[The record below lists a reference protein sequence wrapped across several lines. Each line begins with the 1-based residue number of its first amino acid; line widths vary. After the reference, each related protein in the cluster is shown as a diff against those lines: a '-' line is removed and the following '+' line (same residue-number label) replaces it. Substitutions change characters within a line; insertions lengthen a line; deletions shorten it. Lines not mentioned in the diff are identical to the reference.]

1 LTLATLAQTPPNPG
15 VFREFS
21 DFLKEELAPYPGR
34 TAIVMRMVLAATLV
48 ATICLT
54 FRIPYGF
61 QGAIYALFI
70 SRESLRATLTSA
82 ATLLVAAWIGALYL
96 LASAGI
102 AINDPMLHFLW
113 NVGSFFLGFY
123 LLSIVN
129 SYLVAVVFA
138 IILAVGLPLWDTYVP
153 AEAKVE
159 DVLWLLLSMFVGVAV
174 TAATEFAFVRAKP
187 GQEFNLPL
195 ADRLSAVHSL
205 LVSYAQDG
213 FVNESA
219 GEKIV
224 RFGVLGTSGLRRTL
238 WRSGYDRHYRDQ
250 IGVLIGLVGRLVDMA
265 GALAQFRFT
274 PTETDRAHLRDL
286 ASAVAAIREDLLR
299 RRIPR
304 PVQFHRGEES
314 PHFLPLLSEMEGIAA
329 LIPQSFAGSAEES
342 IPPPDTSSP
351 PLFVAD
357 AFVNPDHLKF
367 ALKGCLAASACYFIY
382 NAIDWPGISTAVV
395 TCLLTALTTIGASRQ
410 KQILRLAGAVVGGI
424 VIGMGAQVFIFP
436 YLDSIGG
443 FIILFAL
450 VTALAAWFATSTPR
464 ISYFGIQV
472 ALAFY
477 LINLQEFTIQTS
489 LSVARD
495 RVVGVLLGLFMM
507 WLAFDQL
514 WGAPAG
520 VEMRRAFISTL
531 RLLAQFSKEPASGD
545 VPAVIQRSLRF
556 RETIHSS
563 FEKVR
568 SLADGV
574 LFEFGPSRRQDLQL
588 REQIRQ
594 WSPKLRTLFLMR
606 IAFLE
611 DRLQLDGFDLPE
623 AVRLSLR
630 EYNDHSSRVLEG
642 IADRIEGQAREAT
655 TVSASTA
662 ESLGQALDACCREDS
677 PLLPAGRVRSLV
689 ALLRGIDALTT
700 SLDKEMVLAQ
710 PV

>member
-1 LTLATLAQTPPNPG
+1 
-15 VFREFS
+15 
-21 DFLKEELAPYPGR
+21 
-34 TAIVMRMVLAATLV
+34 
-48 ATICLT
+48 
-54 FRIPYGF
+54 
-61 QGAIYALFI
+61 
-70 SRESLRATLTSA
+70 
-82 ATLLVAAWIGALYL
+82 
-96 LASAGI
+96 
-102 AINDPMLHFLW
+102 MLHFLW
-113 NVGSFFLGFY
+113 HVGSYFLAFY
-123 LLSIVN
+123 ILSIVS
-129 SYLVAVVFA
+129 SYLVAVAFS
-138 IILAVGLPLWDTYVP
+138 IIIAVGLPLWDSYVS
-153 AEAKVE
+153 AETKVE
-159 DVLWLLLSMFVGVAV
+159 DTLRLLLVMFVGAAA
-174 TAATEFAFVRAKP
+174 TAATEVIFVRAKP

-195 ADRLSAVHSL
+195 VDRLSAVHSL
-205 LVSYAQDG
+205 LVSYEQDG

-219 GEKIV
+219 EQRIV
-224 RFGVLGTSGLRRTL
+224 RFGVLGTSGLRRAL
-238 WRSGYDRHYRDQ
+238 WRSGYDRLYRDQ

-274 PTETDRAHLRDL
+274 PTETDRVHLRDL
-286 ASAVAAIREDLLR
+286 ASAVAAIREDVLH

-314 PHFLPLLSEMEGIAA
+314 PHFLPFLTEIEGIVA
-329 LIPQSFAGSAEES
+329 LIPQSFAGSAEDS
-342 IPPPDTSSP
+342 FPPPDTSSP

-410 KQILRLAGAVVGGI
+410 KQILRLAGVLVGGI
-424 VIGMGAQVFIFP
+424 VIGMGAQVFILP
-436 YLDSIGG
+436 GLNSIGG

-450 VTALAAWFATSTPR
+450 VTALAAWFATCSPR

-477 LINLQEFTIQTS
+477 LINLSEFTIQLS

-495 RVVGVLLGLFMM
+495 RVVGVLLGLSMM
-507 WLAFDQL
+507 WLVFDQL
-514 WGAPAG
+514 WSAPAG
-520 VEMRRAFISTL
+520 VEMRRALVSGL

-545 VPAVIQRSLRF
+545 IPAVIQRSLRL

-574 LFEFGPSRRQDLQL
+574 LFEFGPSRRRDLQL
-588 REQIRQ
+588 RDQFRQ

-611 DRLQLDGFDLPE
+611 DRLQLARFDLPE
-623 AVRLSLR
+623 TVRLSLR
-630 EYNDHSSRVLEG
+630 EFDDHSSQVLEG
-642 IADRIEGQAREAT
+642 IADRIEGHAREAT
-655 TVSASTA
+655 SVSATTA
-662 ESLGQALDACCREDS
+662 ESLGPALNACCAEDS
-677 PLLPAGRVRSLV
+677 PLLSAERVQSLV

-710 PV
+710 PA